1 MIIKYY
7 FFDKIDYYDSYK
19 SNIMSYTE
27 LSKRFYEEEYK
38 SFSDSRFCLWD
49 SVKEFCDLFN
59 KQDYVLDAGCGN
71 GKNISY
77 YQTKC
82 NIIGIDLSKNLV
94 NICKERGYTVDV
106 GNITNTEFK
115 DNTFDY
121 IISIAV
127 IHHIEH
133 ETERIKT
140 IRELVRILK
149 PNGKLLV
156 TLWAYEGDIY
166 SKKKKFK
173 IGDNIIPFGK
183 SKHQRYYYVYD
194 QSSCVNFC
202 DKCDYPYEIKWERGN
217 WILIFTK
224 K

>member
-1 MIIKYY
+1 M
-7 FFDKIDYYDSYK
+7 
-19 SNIMSYTE
+19 
-27 LSKRFYEEEYK
+27 
-38 SFSDSRFCLWD
+38 
-49 SVKEFCDLFN
+49 FN

-71 GKNISY
+71 WKNISY

-94 NICKERGYTVDV
+94 NICKERGYNVDV

-166 SKKKKFK
+166 SKKKMFK

-183 SKHQRYYYVYD
+183 SKHQRYYYVYH

-202 DKCDYPYEIKWERGN
+202 NKCDCLYEIKWERGN